1 MTQDCS
7 HPSSTADVNPCQS
20 KSLPKGI
27 NIIEADENS
36 APRVEVVSNSE
47 EEAPWG
53 YIFIRHYLVES
64 FEKKMK
70 TLRAK
75 GSTYQIILFTARQT
89 TNASL
94 TVKEWWRQRNP
105 PSAVS
110 YSCKVR
116 PNSSPLSLKIISPVT
131 ISSIIAP
138 RKCRRPSSTASWSHS
153 WELWRPSQNASP
165 SSVTHS

>member
-27 NIIEADENS
+27 NIIEADEKS
-36 APRVEVVSNSE
+36 APRVEVVPKSK

-53 YIFIRHYLVES
+53 YLFIRHYLVQS
-64 FEKKMK
+64 FEKRKPSEP
-70 TLRAK
+70 K
-75 GSTYQIILFTARQT
+75 GSTYQIVLFTARQI

-110 YSCKVR
+110 SSCKVR
-116 PNSSPLSLKIISPVT
+116 PNSSPPSLKIISPVT

-138 RKCRRPSSTASWSHS
+138 RKCRHPSSTASWSHS
-153 WELWRPSQNASP
+153 WEWWRPSQNASP